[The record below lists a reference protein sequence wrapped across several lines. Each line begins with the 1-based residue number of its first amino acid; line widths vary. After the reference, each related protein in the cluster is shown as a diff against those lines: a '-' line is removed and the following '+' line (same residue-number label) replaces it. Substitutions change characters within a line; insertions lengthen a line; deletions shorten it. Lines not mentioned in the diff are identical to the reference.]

1 METKLKLAVVAVLI
15 SVVLCLGTVLGLVWT
30 MPDLPT
36 TVRNDG
42 ICLPSEF
49 GPLKCGSTADLL
61 HEYLERKITKKYDEI
76 KTEDEQRQQEYL
88 NKNRVRLM
96 SIYDKAFWEMK
107 PAAKLT
113 GKEQPG
119 IRKCDIG
126 ADMVPVREWRHGR
139 ELYDTSGF
147 ERYGIR
153 YRNGRL
159 VVPVD
164 GTYFIYS
171 YVDLFESCNP
181 PNGEPNVND
190 TTKPIKHGISKFNIL
205 DGEEMELVSNVQP
218 HTVSSNRYFNSY
230 SSYVSS
236 LVDLKA
242 GDELSVKVSNLTYL
256 RYTRENYFG
265 VNLI

>member
-1 METKLKLAVVAVLI
+1 MDTKLKLAIVAAFI
-15 SVVLCLGTVLGLVWT
+15 SEVLCMAIVLGLMLT

-36 TVRNDG
+36 TVRNDE

-49 GPLKCGSTADLL
+49 GSIKCGSTADRL
-61 HEYLERKITKKYDEI
+61 HEYLERTIAKKYDEI
-76 KTEDEQRQQEYL
+76 KTKDVKRQQEYMD
-88 NKNRVRLM
+88 KNIDHLK
-96 SIYDKAFWEMK
+96 STFDKAFLEMK

-113 GKEQPG
+113 GKDQPS
-119 IRKCDIG
+119 IRKNDIG
-126 ADMVPVREWRHGR
+126 IEMTPVREWRHGR

-164 GTYFIYS
+164 GMYFIYS

-181 PNGEPNVND
+181 STGMPNVKD
-190 TTKPIKHGISKFNIL
+190 TTKPIQHGIFKFNIL

-218 HTVSSNRYFNSY
+218 HKVSSNRYFNFY

-236 LVDLKA
+236 LVELKA

-256 RYTRENYFG
+256 RYTAENSFG

>member
-1 METKLKLAVVAVLI
+1 MDIKLKFTVIFVLVSVVVCL
-15 SVVLCLGTVLGLVWT
+15 SVVLALVVT
-30 MPDLPT
+30 MPDLQS
-36 TVRNDG
+36 TVRNYQT
-42 ICLPSEF
+42 CLPSEF
-49 GPLKCGSTADLL
+49 GTLKCGSTASLL
-61 HEYLERKITKKYDEI
+61 HEYLERTIAKKFDEI
-76 KTEDEQRQQEYL
+76 KQEDEKRQQEYL
-88 NKNRVRLM
+88 DKNRVRLM

-113 GKEQPG
+113 GKEQPDA
-119 IRKCDIG
+119 RKSDIG
-126 ADMVPVREWRHGR
+126 ADMIPVREWRHGR

-171 YVDLFESCNP
+171 SVDLFESCNP
-181 PNGEPNVND
+181 STGKPNVND
-190 TTKPIKHGISKFNIL
+190 TTKPIKHGIFKFNIL

-218 HTVSSNRYFNSY
+218 HTISSNRYFNSY

-236 LVDLKA
+236 LAQLKA
-242 GDELSVKVSNLTYL
+242 GDELSIKVSNITYL
-256 RYTRENYFG
+256 KYTRDNYFG
-265 VNLI
+265 VNMI